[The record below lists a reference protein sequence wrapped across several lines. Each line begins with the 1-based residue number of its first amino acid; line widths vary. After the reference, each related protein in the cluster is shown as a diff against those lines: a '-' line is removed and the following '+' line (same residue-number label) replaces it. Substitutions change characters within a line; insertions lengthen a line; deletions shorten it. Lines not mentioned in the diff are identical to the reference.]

1 MGELQA
7 TIELALHIH
16 KFYNVDLFQ
25 RGYYQLRSYI
35 RSSPKLP
42 AKIEISQPR
51 SSSGAGLVF
60 PACVVNGAAVS
71 KTFQIL
77 YRNEEVHL
85 DDHVLFKLHL
95 IVDAHK
101 LADSLD
107 RADLQLVV
115 ELWFTEH
122 AFGPDHHNA
131 IQCVS
136 TRTLNLHFSP
146 TRGLHYHLPVLFDYF
161 HLSAVTLTV
170 HCCLVALHQPY
181 INGGRSG
188 KSWSSPRLS
197 ARTQQSNMET
207 IFFGTINNTIKCG
220 GGGGSS
226 SASWRLAQA
235 RATHRTICTLLLA
248 AHTALA
254 AQLETIMAVLPPW
267 VASAGNAGAASTAP
281 STPQPTRL
289 KVDNLSE
296 VAKVRLSGISE
307 D

>member
-7 TIELALHIH
+7 TVELALHIH

-25 RGYYQLRSYI
+25 RGYYQLRVYLK
-35 RSSPKLP
+35 SSPKLP
-42 AKIEISQPR
+42 AKIELSLLKNNNA
-51 SSSGAGLVF
+51 S
-60 PACVVNGAAVS
+60 N

-107 RADLQLVV
+107 RADLQVVV
-115 ELWFTEH
+115 ELWFSEH
-122 AFGPDHHNA
+122 ALGPDHHNA

-136 TRTLNLHFSP
+136 SRTLTLHFSP

-181 INGGRSG
+181 I
-188 KSWSSPRLS
+188 K
-197 ARTQQSNMET
+197 
-207 IFFGTINNTIKCG
+207 
-220 GGGGSS
+220 
-226 SASWRLAQA
+226 
-235 RATHRTICTLLLA
+235 
-248 AHTALA
+248 
-254 AQLETIMAVLPPW
+254 
-267 VASAGNAGAASTAP
+267 
-281 STPQPTRL
+281 
-289 KVDNLSE
+289 
-296 VAKVRLSGISE
+296 
-307 D
+307 